1 MCSTE
6 EDTLVD
12 PVQIVQAFIDA
23 FNARDVD
30 RVVGCF
36 GADAVMQSD
45 PGTIYAQG
53 EEAIRAHF
61 GQFLP
66 QSPNLHSEVL
76 SRIHV
81 DAWVVQE
88 ERCAG
93 LVLGEPVPEFYIIS
107 AYRVEDGKIV
117 KCIGLS

>member
-1 MCSTE
+1 M
-6 EDTLVD
+6 D
-12 PVQIVQAFIDA
+12 PVQVVQEFIDA

-36 GADAVMQSD
+36 SADAVMQD
-45 PGTIYAQG
+45 DAGAVFARG

-61 GQFLP
+61 GGFLP
-66 QSPNLHSEVL
+66 RSPKVHSEVL

-81 DAWVVQE
+81 GFWVVQE
-88 ERCAG
+88 EHVTG
-93 LVLGEPVPEFYIIS
+93 LVLGEPVPEFWIPS

-117 KCIGLS
+117 KCIGLQ

>member
-1 MCSTE
+1 M
-6 EDTLVD
+6 D
-12 PVQIVQAFIDA
+12 PVQVVQEFIDA

-36 GADAVMQSD
+36 SADAVMQND
-45 PGTIYAQG
+45 QGTVFAQG

-61 GQFLP
+61 GGFLT
-66 QSPNLHSEVL
+66 QSPNLHSEIL

-81 DAWVVQE
+81 GSWVVQE
-88 ERCAG
+88 EHVTG
-93 LVLGEPVPEFYIIS
+93 LVLGEPVPEFYIAS

-117 KCIGLS
+117 KCIGLQ

>member
-1 MCSTE
+1 M
-6 EDTLVD
+6 D
-12 PVQIVQAFIDA
+12 PVQVAQEFIDA

-36 GADAVMQSD
+36 SADAVVQND
-45 PGTIYAQG
+45 AGHVFAQG

-66 QSPNLHSEVL
+66 QSPNLHAEIL

-81 DAWVVQE
+81 GSWVVQE
-88 ERCAG
+88 EHVTG
-93 LVLGEPVPEFYIIS
+93 LVVEKPVPEFYIPS

-117 KCIGLS
+117 KCIGLQ

>member
-1 MCSTE
+1 M
-6 EDTLVD
+6 D
-12 PVQIVQAFIDA
+12 PVQVVQEFIDA

-36 GADAVMQSD
+36 SADAVMQNDS
-45 PGTIYAQG
+45 GTVFAQG

-61 GQFLP
+61 GGFLP
-66 QSPNLHSEVL
+66 HSSNVHSEIV

-81 DAWVVQE
+81 GSWVVQE
-88 ERCAG
+88 EHVTG
-93 LVLGEPVPEFYIIS
+93 LVLGEPVPEFYIAS

-117 KCIGLS
+117 KCIGLQ

>member
-1 MCSTE
+1 M
-6 EDTLVD
+6 D
-12 PVQIVQAFIDA
+12 PVQVVQEFIDA

-36 GADAVMQSD
+36 SAGAVMQTD
-45 PGTIYAQG
+45 AGTVYAQG

-61 GQFLP
+61 GGFLP
-66 QSPNLHSEVL
+66 QSPTLRSEIL

-81 DAWVVQE
+81 GSWVVQE
-88 ERCAG
+88 EHVTG
-93 LVLGEPVPEFYIIS
+93 LVLEEPVPEFYIPS

-117 KCIGLS
+117 KCIGLQ

>member
-1 MCSTE
+1 M
-6 EDTLVD
+6 D
-12 PVQIVQAFIDA
+12 PVQVVQEFIDA

-36 GADAVMQSD
+36 SADAVMQND
-45 PGTIYAQG
+45 PGTVFAQG

-61 GQFLP
+61 GGFLT
-66 QSPNLHSEVL
+66 QSPNLHSEIL

-81 DAWVVQE
+81 GSWVVQE
-88 ERCAG
+88 EHVTG
-93 LVLGEPVPEFYIIS
+93 LVLGEPVPEFYIAS

-117 KCIGLS
+117 KCIGLQ

>member
-1 MCSTE
+1 M
-6 EDTLVD
+6 D
-12 PVQIVQAFIDA
+12 PVQVVQEFIDA

-36 GADAVMQSD
+36 SADAVMQND
-45 PGTIYAQG
+45 AGTVFAQG

-61 GQFLP
+61 GGFLT
-66 QSPNLHSEVL
+66 QSPNLHSEIL

-81 DAWVVQE
+81 GSWVVQE
-88 ERCAG
+88 EHVTG
-93 LVLGEPVPEFYIIS
+93 LVLGEPVPEFYIAS

-117 KCIGLS
+117 KCIGLQ